1 MEPIKINQ
9 YASLQL
15 ASSTQYGY
23 AIQEGWVTREGE
35 FKVNFCKRE
44 FGKKGSKTEKTVP
57 VSIPLGNKETAI
69 VTLTMILKE
78 ISGSAPQQQA
88 APASPNRY
96 PAEPPPEDDIPF

>member
-23 AIQEGWVTREGE
+23 ALQEGWVTREGE

-69 VTLTMILKE
+69 ATLTMLLKE
-78 ISGSAPQQQA
+78 ISGSGQQQP
-88 APASPNRY
+88 APPTSPNRY
-96 PAEPPPEDDIPF
+96 PQEPPEDDIPF